1 MQPIKSNYPILV
13 IIGPSGSG
21 KSSAI
26 EALASH
32 GIVEVTPSWTTR
44 PPRDGETIN
53 SVEHRFVS
61 ETEFDEHKEQGF
73 FLEVVQPFDLPFRYG
88 LPALSKPADNRIP
101 LIMLRANLLPLL
113 TKHYSNFTVYQVED
127 EFSRVKDRLLKR
139 QAAGEPQGSRLK
151 DYETE
156 IKIGRQSAHRTFTN
170 KSDIQSLVSQI
181 EQAISEDF
189 KLT

>member
-1 MQPIKSNYPILV
+1 MQPIESDSPLLV

-26 EALASH
+26 EALASR

-44 PPRDGETIN
+44 PPRNGEIKD

-61 ETEFDEHKEQGF
+61 ETEFDKHQEQGF

-88 LPALSKPADNRIP
+88 LPALSKPADNKVP

-113 TKHYSNFTVYQVED
+113 AKHYSNFKAYQVED

-139 QAAGEPQGSRLK
+139 QAAGEPQGSRLN
-151 DYETE
+151 DYELE
-156 IKIGRQSAHRTFTN
+156 INMGRQSAQRTFTN
-170 KSDIQSLVSQI
+170 KSDIQTLVDQI
-181 EQAISEDF
+181 EQAISNDF
-189 KLT
+189 KPT